1 MKKLLTLVLL
11 LFGTMAMASTGN
23 EDLLEL
29 KKKAAYYEIK
39 VKLESGEITVK
50 QAQKLWQDT
59 VKKLREEAK

>member
-1 MKKLLTLVLL
+1 
-11 LFGTMAMASTGN
+11 MANSGN
-23 EDLLEL
+23 EELLEL

>member
-1 MKKLLTLVLL
+1 MKNLMTLVLL
-11 LFGTMAMASTGN
+11 LFGTMAMASGGN
-23 EDLLEL
+23 EELLEL

>member
-1 MKKLLTLVLL
+1 MTLVLL
-11 LFGTMAMASTGN
+11 LFGTMAMANGGN

>member
-1 MKKLLTLVLL
+1 MKNLMTLVLL
-11 LFGTMAMASTGN
+11 LFGTMAMANSGN
-23 EDLLEL
+23 EELLEL

>member
-1 MKKLLTLVLL
+1 MKNLMTLVLL
-11 LFGTMAMASTGN
+11 LFGTMAMANSGN
-23 EDLLEL
+23 EELLEL

-39 VKLESGEITVK
+39 VKLESGDITVK

>member
-39 VKLESGEITVK
+39 VKLETGEITCK

>member
-1 MKKLLTLVLL
+1 MKNLMTLVLL
-11 LFGTMAMASTGN
+11 LFGTMAMASEGN

>member
-1 MKKLLTLVLL
+1 MKNLMTLVLL

>member
-1 MKKLLTLVLL
+1 MTLVLL